1 MMSNSECNS
10 RTYPSDSQ
18 SGYFIKSSSSYKKTK
33 ITKDY
38 LEQVENN
45 VIDDKYY
52 KKSILKKR
60 VIAHV
65 SE

>member
-1 MMSNSECNS
+1 MSNSKHNS

-18 SGYFIKSSSSYKKTK
+18 SGYFIKSSSSYEKTK

-38 LEQVENN
+38 SEQIENN
-45 VIDDKYY
+45 IIDDKYY

-60 VIAHV
+60 VVVHV